1 MPAKS
6 NKEEFIRRA
15 KLVHGNKYD
24 YSKVNYVNNRT
35 KVIIICPEHGEFE
48 QVPDSHLRGSGCPI
62 CRWKKA
68 KESIRKAQG
77 MTTDEFIERAKKV
90 HGNKYDYS
98 KVKYENTETKVCIIC
113 PKHGEFWQTPH
124 HHLNGI
130 GCPHCGAKKYDTK
143 EFIRRAKEIHGDK
156 YDYSKTNF
164 IGKKY
169 KVIITCPIHGDF
181 EQLPLNHLKG
191 YGCPECGRHFGK
203 QEKAV
208 LKLLKEKYEHVEYQ
222 YTNDTFLKGLKKN
235 LTLDYFLPDYNIGI
249 EYQGIQHFY
258 PQNVFGGQKAY
269 DVVYERDFRK
279 YERCKEHGIPI
290 FYISFEKK
298 IPEDYFAPVYK
309 TFDDLANAIDI
320 YISEKEKDGMKQIT
334 ESDIRK
340 MVAESLKMAIKENF
354 EGEYRTKG
362 SLNKKTLEKN
372 AGKSAEEIIADR
384 EKKAAEDAEYNPDW
398 DESMEDILSKYRED
412 DEYDD
417 SMAGG
422 EYKIDKANPY
432 FYTKTGERVDAD
444 AIGNFHNDFAIVKK
458 DGQVN
463 YVDCDGKIL
472 SDEWFDACNDFE
484 DGFGMVSKD
493 RKRNFVDSSGNLLLG
508 DNWADRAGD
517 FIGGSAPIIINGE
530 RHNVDRNGRI
540 F

>member
-15 KLVHGNKYD
+15 KLVHGDKYD

-48 QVPDSHLRGSGCPI
+48 QIPDSHLRGRGCPI

-68 KESIRKAQG
+68 KENIRRAQG
-77 MTTDEFIERAKKV
+77 MTTDEFIKRAKKV
-90 HGNKYDYS
+90 HGDKYDYS

-124 HHLNGI
+124 HHLMGI
-130 GCPHCGAKKYDTK
+130 GCPYCGAKKYDTK
-143 EFIRRAKEIHGDK
+143 EFIRRAKEVHGEK

-164 IGKKY
+164 IGKKH
-169 KVIITCPIHGDF
+169 KVTITCPIHGDF

-191 YGCPECGRHFGK
+191 NGCPECGKHFGK

-279 YERCKEHGIPI
+279 YQQCRKHGVPI
-290 FYISFEKK
+290 FYISFEKR
-298 IPEDYFAPVYK
+298 IPENYFAPIYR
-309 TFDDLANAIDI
+309 TFDDLAKAIDI
-320 YISEKEKDGMKQIT
+320 YISEKSNNEMKTIN
-334 ESDIRK
+334 ENYIRQ
-340 MVAESLKMAIKENF
+340 MVAKALKTVIKENL

-362 SLNKKTLEKN
+362 SLNKKTLEKQ
-372 AGKSAEEIIADR
+372 ASQVDKTSGAAPLGGEE
-384 EKKAAEDAEYNPDW
+384 EYNPDW
-398 DESMEDILSKYRED
+398 DDYSMDNIKDLYSD
-412 DEYDD
+412 DEQEFDD
-417 SMAGG
+417 TQAGG
-422 EYKIDKANPY
+422 EFRADPSDPY
-432 FYTKTGERVDAD
+432 FIDENGKRVDVD
-444 AIGNFHNDFAIVKK
+444 AIGQFHNDHAIVKK
-458 DGQVN
+458 DGKVN
-463 YVDCDGKIL
+463 FVDSEGHL
-472 SDEWFDACNDFE
+472 VSREWFDACNDFE
-484 DGFGMVSKD
+484 DGLAVVSRD
-493 RKRNFVDSSGNLLLG
+493 GKRNFLKTNGELLLQTWV
-508 DNWADRAGD
+508 NRAGD
-517 FIGGSAPIIINGE
+517 FIAGRAPVIINGE
-530 RHNVDRNGRI
+530 RHEVDRDGNLY
-540 F
+540 